1 MRSDIVLVGFMVRLF
16 VSIHPVKLCS
26 SEFARRCKLLI
37 LSDENIKVVS
47 SAKNLG
53 TVCKQLGRSLIYIKN
68 RRGPNIDP

>member
-16 VSIHPVKLCS
+16 VSIHSVTLCS

-53 TVCKQLGRSLIYIKN
+53 TVCKQLRRSLIYIKN